1 MAISFVKSIFKSYSL
16 SNIIGI
22 IVSVFLILIL
32 IIRCIK
38 NKENRN
44 LYSLLIIPVIL
55 NFIVICKLSPYR
67 SLRYVMNI
75 LPIISIIVICLLDN
89 LFKNKNIS
97 VIILTVIACGISIFG
112 LATNK
117 VKYLYIGYNDYL
129 EVAEENSESKF
140 VLICPTVFNHIQDIP
155 EMKIYKESIVI
166 APYSLDELKENK
178 ELQEDDEFILSIK
191 NWIEDTEE
199 ILSEVLEN
207 TGYTNYELLLSTKN
221 SANCSVYK
229 ITKMD

>member
-1 MAISFVKSIFKSYSL
+1 MAISFIKSIFKSYSF

-22 IVSVFLILIL
+22 IISAFLILIL
-32 IIRCIK
+32 IVRCIK
-38 NKENRN
+38 NKEDRN
-44 LYSLLIIPVIL
+44 LYCLLIIPVIL

-75 LPIISIIVICLLDN
+75 LPIISIIIICLLDN
-89 LFKNKNIS
+89 LFKNKNFS
-97 VIILTVIACGISIFG
+97 VIILTVTACGISIFG

-166 APYSLDELKENK
+166 APDSLDELKENK

-191 NWIEDTEE
+191 NWIGDTEG
-199 ILSEVLEN
+199 ILNKVLEY
-207 TGYTNYELLLSTKN
+207 TGYTNSELLLNTNN
-221 SANCSVYK
+221 SANCLVYK
-229 ITKMD
+229 ITKK

>member
-67 SLRYVMNI
+67 SLRYAMNI

>member
-1 MAISFVKSIFKSYSL
+1 MAISFIKSIFKSYSF

-22 IVSVFLILIL
+22 IISAFLILIL
-32 IIRCIK
+32 IVRCIK
-38 NKENRN
+38 NKEDRN
-44 LYSLLIIPVIL
+44 LYCLLIIPVIL

-75 LPIISIIVICLLDN
+75 LPIISIIIICLLDN
-89 LFKNKNIS
+89 LFKNKNLS

-166 APYSLDELKENK
+166 APDSLDELKENK

-191 NWIEDTEE
+191 NWIGDTEG
-199 ILSEVLEN
+199 ILNKVLEY
-207 TGYTNYELLLSTKN
+207 TGYTNSELLLNTNN
-221 SANCSVYK
+221 SANCLVYK
-229 ITKMD
+229 ITKK

>member
-191 NWIEDTEE
+191 NWIGDTEE

>member
-32 IIRCIK
+32 IVRCIK
-38 NKENRN
+38 NKEDRN
-44 LYSLLIIPVIL
+44 LYCILIIPVIL

-89 LFKNKNIS
+89 LFKNKNLS

-112 LATNK
+112 LTTNK

-166 APYSLDELKENK
+166 DPESLEELKNNK
-178 ELQEDDEFILSIK
+178 ELQEDNEFILSIK
-191 NWIEDTEE
+191 NWIGDTEG
-199 ILSEVLEN
+199 ILNKVLEY
-207 TGYTNYELLLSTKN
+207 TGYTDSELVLTTNN

-229 ITKMD
+229 ITKKI